1 MLSRRLAYT
10 ILLLLVTCS
19 LSAQRNERKDSLV
32 RLLGCNELQQKE
44 EYGISYRKALGNAR
58 FEHNSTKLLC
68 DTAIWNINQNVI
80 RCYGH
85 VKIIQNRTV
94 LSSSAVRR
102 SMRSLKSG
110 FCSSGR
116 IRRLPTCRE

>member
-94 LSSSAVRR
+94 LSSDKLDYLIDDNLA
-102 SMRSLKSG
+102 G
-110 FCSSGR
+110 
-116 IRRLPTCRE
+116 RRL